1 MSASEWEDLREEI
14 CTHLAIGHESG
25 EGELDTITRLV
36 WVERHKIAELHNT
49 LMTKGSV
56 ADAGLRRKRRQKR
69 KLNNV
74 LEWKLTARP
83 A

>member
-1 MSASEWEDLREEI
+1 MSASEGEDLREEI
-14 CTHLAIGHESG
+14 CTRLAIGHENG